1 MRLNSIYLN
10 FAGNAEEVFLFYQSV
25 LGGKFDSLVRFKDM
39 PMPGVTLSTAEGEK
53 IMNIALP
60 IGKHSAL
67 MASDALESLG
77 PKVVQGNNFYI
88 NLSPETKQE
97 ADRLFAALS
106 AAGTVEMAMADMP
119 WGDYFGSFR
128 DKFGIGW
135 MISLPTKKG

>member
-10 FAGNAEEVFLFYQSV
+10 FPGNAEEVFLFYKSV
-25 LGGKFDSLVRFKDM
+25 LKREFDSLVRFKDM
-39 PMPGVTLSTAEGEK
+39 PMPGVTLTKTDENK

-60 IGKHSAL
+60 IGNHSAL

-77 PKVVQGNNFYI
+77 QKVVQGNNFYI
-88 NLSPETKQE
+88 NLSPESKKE
-97 ADRLFAALS
+97 ADELFAALS
-106 AAGTVEMAMADMP
+106 AGGAVEMAMADMP

-135 MISLPTKKG
+135 MISVPIKK

>member
-10 FAGNAEEVFLFYQSV
+10 FGGNAEEVFLFYKSIFQRE
-25 LGGKFDSLVRFKDM
+25 FDSLVRFKDM
-39 PMPGVTLSTAEGEK
+39 SMGDVKLSEADGNK

-60 IGKHSAL
+60 IGNHSAL

-77 PKVVQGNNFYI
+77 QKVVQGNNFYI
-88 NLSPETKQE
+88 NLSPESKKE
-97 ADRLFAALS
+97 ADQLFAALS
-106 AAGTVEMAMADMP
+106 QGGTVEMAMADMP

-135 MISLPTKKG
+135 MISVPIKK

>member
-10 FAGNAEEVFLFYQSV
+10 FGGNAEEVFLFYKSV
-25 LGGKFDSLVRFKDM
+25 LKREFDSLVRFKDM
-39 PMPGVTLSTAEGEK
+39 PMPGVTLSEADANK

-60 IGKHSAL
+60 IGNHSAL

-77 PKVVQGNNFYI
+77 QKVVQGNNFYI
-88 NLSPETKQE
+88 NLSPESKKE
-97 ADRLFAALS
+97 ADQLFAALS
-106 AAGTVEMAMADMP
+106 AGGAVEMAMADMP

-135 MISLPTKKG
+135 MISVPIKK

>member
-10 FAGNAEEVFLFYQSV
+10 FAGNTEEVFLFYKSIF
-25 LGGKFDSLVRFKDM
+25 KREFDSLVRFKDM
-39 PMPGVTLSTAEGEK
+39 PMPGVTLSEADENK

-60 IGKHSAL
+60 IGNHSAL

-77 PKVVQGNNFYI
+77 QKIVQGNNFYI

-97 ADRLFAALS
+97 VDRLFAAL
-106 AAGTVEMAMADMP
+106 AAGGAVEMAMADMP
-119 WGDYFGSFR
+119 WGDYFGSFK

-135 MISLPTKKG
+135 MISVPNKK

>member
-10 FAGNAEEVFLFYQSV
+10 FAGNAEEVFLFYKSV
-25 LGGKFDSLVRFKDM
+25 LNRDFDSLVRFKNM
-39 PMPGVTLSTAEGEK
+39 PMPGTTLSEADGNK

-77 PKVVQGNNFYI
+77 QKVVQGNNFYI
-88 NLSPETKQE
+88 NLSPETKKE

-106 AAGTVEMAMADMP
+106 VGGTVEMAMADMP
-119 WGDYFGSFR
+119 WGDYWGCFR

-135 MISLPTKKG
+135 MISLPSK

>member
-25 LGGKFDSLVRFKDM
+25 FKREFDSLVRFKDM
-39 PMPGVTLSTAEGEK
+39 PMPGVTLTEADGNK
-53 IMNIALP
+53 IMNIAIP
-60 IGKHSAL
+60 IGTHSAL

-77 PKVVQGNNFYI
+77 QKIVQGNNFYI

-97 ADRLFAALS
+97 ADKLFAALS
-106 AAGTVEMAMADMP
+106 AGGVVEMAMADMP

-135 MISLPTKKG
+135 MISLPTKNA